1 MALLIMGCGVLAQNL
16 MLTLVSQGNKLS
28 ILDECGNPDDHIISD
43 TRVTV
48 FVATGNLMDDLQN
61 CDIDNVSVFLALSEG
76 DNNNAMASQIASHMF
91 NVPHVVCRVDDPSKY
106 DVYGSLGINV
116 VSATSALANNI
127 LDDVIGAR

>member
-1 MALLIMGCGVLAQNL
+1 MALLIMGCGVLVQNL

-61 CDIDNVSVFLALSEG
+61 CDIDNVSVFWLYPKEITRMLWPLRLLPICLTCL
-76 DNNNAMASQIASHMF
+76 M
-91 NVPHVVCRVDDPSKY
+91 
-106 DVYGSLGINV
+106 
-116 VSATSALANNI
+116 
-127 LDDVIGAR
+127 